1 MEIPRD
7 PTAAE
12 IAQFLI
18 TRSGGQMVQI
28 VQAIREPAAQ
38 AALTASL
45 LFAPPPI
52 AGRSAV
58 PEKAK
63 KALNAFVGF
72 RCYYISIPVFKPWP
86 MKKLSNLMGA
96 IWEADPNKSLW
107 SLMAKAWST
116 IRDQIGKDK
125 PPLDQ
130 FFRIICPY
138 LNMPSPETYLELYG
152 WDIIISKEGGPMISR
167 DLTTEPAAVSGGM
180 VDSAIS
186 VEDIISYCQSIG
198 YAQEY
203 VSSTTTTSPTFLGL
217 SIKQAAGK
225 SPRAKVTTQKAGLAY
240 ESRVIARNKRRAK
253 RQSARHTGISPSLQA
268 QIFHTHASNE
278 TDSIRK
284 VDTQVLDNK
293 ISPFY
298 ENLAD
303 LLTDHL
309 NNGQDN
315 NRNISS
321 NIESDSIA
329 FRSDTPAWTNWN
341 AFRAGADENATLP
354 SFDPTSL

>member
-1 MEIPRD
+1 MAIPRD

-12 IAQFLI
+12 IAQFLS

-45 LFAPPPI
+45 LFAPLPI
-52 AGRSAV
+52 TSHKAI

-125 PPLDQ
+125 APLDH

-138 LNMPSPETYLELYG
+138 LNMPSPETYLECQG
-152 WDIIISKEGGPMISR
+152 WALAINKEGEPTISR
-167 DLTTEPAAVSGGM
+167 DLTAEPASRSGGVADM
-180 VDSAIS
+180 ALS
-186 VEDIISYCQSIG
+186 VEDIISYCQSTG

-203 VSSTTTTSPTFLGL
+203 TCDTTISSSTFLGL
-217 SIKQAAGK
+217 SRNQITGESLK
-225 SPRAKVTTQKAGLAY
+225 AKVPTQRSGPTHG
-240 ESRVIARNKRRAK
+240 ERVIARNKRRAK
-253 RQSARHTGISPSLQA
+253 RQSARSTRTMTDLEEH
-268 QIFHTHASNE
+268 IFHAHVSND
-278 TDSIRK
+278 TDLRPQDGELLGSELR
-284 VDTQVLDNK
+284 T
-293 ISPFY
+293 FY
-298 ENLAD
+298 NDLAGV
-303 LLTDHL
+303 LTDHMV
-309 NNGQDN
+309 NCQEDN
-315 NRNISS
+315 LSHS
-321 NIESDSIA
+321 CDIESISI
-329 FRSDTPAWTNWN
+329 SVPSSTTAWTDWN
-341 AFRAGADENATLP
+341 AFRVGADENATLP
-354 SFDPTSL
+354 SFDPAII